1 MAHTKKHPNP
11 GIEVGYALD
20 FISVIRHVATKLDE
34 APDGMTVGGLAIGYR
49 GFPADLG
56 RVRLHHHLKNDRAA
70 IEFLVDRAVRAL
82 GTQVHTEGDRIFLA
96 KPFDEL
102 RYERRPIARDVQ
114 SKFRDPFNPLKADGF
129 ADNIRGNGR
138 DDTTE
143 LSGSLQTFG
152 WIKEFP
158 AIQDERGVT
167 LVGHRR
173 LKVAEELG
181 IEPVVK
187 TMNLGQGD
195 EADAYR
201 LRLAIASNL
210 GSKPFGEADKR
221 RIAEYLYG
229 EKGWTMVR
237 IGEAIMVSHQTVGRL
252 LQGLST
258 VDKPPR
264 PNGGRPKNLT
274 PEQEQMVIE
283 NYHEFGGT
291 MTIKQ
296 VADFVGVNSKNNSAP
311 TSITKVIDIER
322 GRRQGVREAE
332 ERAQR
337 ASSPSMPVAVS
348 PLADEPEL
356 DTGDSFR
363 FDPSEAPSEL
373 ALGITGIIEEQL
385 RAPFHELW
393 KILADLHGRP
403 SRRQDEVSEA
413 WDEFR
418 GLVAGFIDG
427 HIKP

>member
-1 MAHTKKHPNP
+1 MSTSTKRKQHPNP
-11 GIEVGYALD
+11 GIEIGYALD

-34 APDGMTVGGLAIGYR
+34 APDGMTVGGLADGYR

-70 IEFLVDRAVRAL
+70 VEFLVDRAVRAL
-82 GTQVHTEGDRIFLA
+82 GSQVRTEGDRIFLA

-102 RYERRPIARDVQ
+102 RYERRSIARDVQ

-138 DDTTE
+138 DDLTE

-181 IEPVVK
+181 IKPEIK
-187 TMNLGQGD
+187 TMVLGQGD
-195 EADAYR
+195 EADAQR

-210 GSKPFGEADKR
+210 GSKPFSDADKR
-221 RIAEYLYG
+221 RMAEYLYG

-252 LQGLST
+252 LNGLST

-264 PNGGRPKNLT
+264 PKGGRPKGST
-274 PEQEQMVIE
+274 GRSKRIPENRDFVEANHVA
-283 NYHEFGGT
+283 FGGSMSGPEIQKSLGLSKGT
-291 MTIKQ
+291 FDQLKGDVEAKLALEARP
-296 VADFVGVNSKNNSAP
+296 VASS
-311 TSITKVIDIER
+311 
-322 GRRQGVREAE
+322 AE
-332 ERAQR
+332 E
-337 ASSPSMPVAVS
+337 
-348 PLADEPEL
+348 
-356 DTGDSFR
+356 
-363 FDPSEAPSEL
+363 
-373 ALGITGIIEEQL
+373 
-385 RAPFHELW
+385 
-393 KILADLHGRP
+393 K
-403 SRRQDEVSEA
+403 
-413 WDEFR
+413 
-418 GLVAGFIDG
+418 
-427 HIKP
+427 IKPAMCRCPACGHEHLDDAWRLH

>member
-1 MAHTKKHPNP
+1 MAQTKKHPNP

-34 APDGMTVGGLAIGYR
+34 APDGMTVGGLAGGYR

-70 IEFLVDRAVRAL
+70 IEFLIDRAVRAL
-82 GTQVHTEGDRIFLA
+82 GSQVRIEGDRVFLA

-114 SKFRDPFNPLKADGF
+114 SKYRDPFNPLKADGF

-138 DDTTE
+138 DDMTE

-152 WIKEFP
+152 WMKEFP

-187 TMNLGQGD
+187 TMVLGQGD

-210 GSKPFGEADKR
+210 GSKPFSDADKR

-229 EKGWTMVR
+229 EKGWTTVR
-237 IGEAIMVSHQTVGRL
+237 IGEAIMCSADTVGRMVAGFP
-252 LQGLST
+252 QPAET
-258 VDKPPR
+258 YR
-264 PNGGRPKNLT
+264 PKGGRPKNLT
-274 PEQEQMVIE
+274 SEQEQMVIE
-283 NYHEFGGT
+283 NYQEFGGT

-322 GRRQGVREAE
+322 GRRQGLQEAE
-332 ERAQR
+332 ERAR
-337 ASSPSMPVAVS
+337 RAPSPPEEPAVASSPPESPAPEPCPYCNGTGRKPV
-348 PLADEPEL
+348 
-356 DTGDSFR
+356 
-363 FDPSEAPSEL
+363 
-373 ALGITGIIEEQL
+373 
-385 RAPFHELW
+385 
-393 KILADLHGRP
+393 
-403 SRRQDEVSEA
+403 
-413 WDEFR
+413 
-418 GLVAGFIDG
+418 
-427 HIKP
+427 

>member
-1 MAHTKKHPNP
+1 MAHMKKHPNP

-34 APDGMTVGGLAIGYR
+34 APDGMTVGGLATGYR

-70 IEFLVDRAVRAL
+70 IEFLIERAVRAL
-82 GTQVHTEGDRIFLA
+82 GAQVRVESDRVFLA
-96 KPFDEL
+96 KPFDQL

-114 SKFRDPFNPLKADGF
+114 SKFRDPFNPLLADGF

-152 WIKEFP
+152 WLKEFP

-187 TMNLGQGD
+187 TMVLGQGD

-210 GSKPFGEADKR
+210 GSKPFSEADKK

-237 IGEAIMVSHQTVGRL
+237 IGEAIMVSQQRVSQLLATSNSRPPGRA
-252 LQGLST
+252 
-258 VDKPPR
+258 
-264 PNGGRPKNLT
+264 GRPKGSTGRSKRT
-274 PEQEQMVIE
+274 PENRDFVEANHVA
-283 NYHEFGGT
+283 FGGS
-291 MTIKQ
+291 MSGPEIQKSL
-296 VADFVGVNSKNNSAP
+296 GLSKG
-311 TSITKVIDIER
+311 TFDQLKGDV
-322 GRRQGVREAE
+322 EAKLALE
-332 ERAQR
+332 AR
-337 ASSPSMPVAVS
+337 PVAET
-348 PLADEPEL
+348 PLATSRDDRTTNDVEPAETESMNLHTVILTDE
-356 DTGDSFR
+356 
-363 FDPSEAPSEL
+363 EAD
-373 ALGITGIIEEQL
+373 IIEWALQTVRPRTDREDDVRWSLHDRMCGL
-385 RAPFHELW
+385 RPT
-393 KILADLHGRP
+393 K
-403 SRRQDEVSEA
+403 EA
-413 WDEFR
+413 TE
-418 GLVAGFIDG
+418 
-427 HIKP
+427 